1 MSPGHNIGAAISGL
15 VPSGDI
21 AGKESLK
28 AKDEASARSGLKCGL
43 CHSLLC
49 DLGQVTPLFC
59 VSSKNGD
66 KTTPHM

>member
-28 AKDEASARSGLKCGL
+28 AEDEASARPGLKCGL
-43 CHSLLC
+43 CYSLLC
-49 DLGQVTPLFC
+49 DLGQGTPLFC
-59 VSSKNGD
+59 VSSKNGA